1 MGFSVW
7 AAETHFD
14 ATVDHNQVG
23 LGDQVTLQL
32 TLTTDSN
39 LNEDGEPRLPTLD
52 GFELMNKWTQSQS
65 RSIFENGQ
73 FKFERKLIYNYT
85 LAPQKKGKLTIGQAE
100 IRVNGQTLKSSP
112 IKIDVLDTGA
122 VPKSK
127 VAKNPG
133 QDDDS
138 FGPFGDDD
146 ENDLFTQ
153 LLRRRGL
160 GPRQR
165 GGRPNQNQPGGQA
178 PPQSAPDVNSKDAF
192 FISVELSKKKAYV
205 GEEIIA
211 TWYLYTRGA
220 LQGFDALKYP
230 DLKGFWKEDLDMAT
244 RLNFQQ
250 EIVNGIPYNR
260 ALLVSYALFPISAG
274 QKIVDSYQAKG
285 TVIQMDSPMAMFG
298 LGQPI
303 NITKNSKEIPVEVIP
318 LPTEGRP
325 ASFSGGVG
333 HFAITGN
340 LSATQVKANQPVSL
354 KIRFTGEG
362 NVKAIELPQLD
373 LPKNLELYDTKKES
387 KFQKSGEGYKEF
399 ELLIVPRIEG
409 DVTIPAIP
417 LSYFDP
423 KTSKYVTAST
433 PAFSLKVLPGNPGSA
448 PPPVSAAKEVEKPKA
463 AASDINYLKTMPTL
477 ALPPAEEKILWLVAF
492 LTVYLIFGF
501 QIWKALFGRGGDV
514 SAEIRKRVKK
524 KLEAARQFLKKGDWR
539 SVGVECSNA
548 VLSTLGEVAGG
559 GGATLSEELLSRLPD
574 EEKKLKENIGKFLSR
589 CEIISFAPKELAGV
603 RENSELKKIIGEAEK
618 LIQAL
623 LEIAKKEKVKAQAP
637 VQNEVS
643 V

>member
-1 MGFSVW
+1 
-7 AAETHFD
+7 
-14 ATVDHNQVG
+14 
-23 LGDQVTLQL
+23 
-32 TLTTDSN
+32 
-39 LNEDGEPRLPTLD
+39 
-52 GFELMNKWTQSQS
+52 
-65 RSIFENGQ
+65 
-73 FKFERKLIYNYT
+73 
-85 LAPQKKGKLTIGQAE
+85 
-100 IRVNGQTLKSSP
+100 
-112 IKIDVLDTGA
+112 
-122 VPKSK
+122 
-127 VAKNPG
+127 
-133 QDDDS
+133 
-138 FGPFGDDD
+138 
-146 ENDLFTQ
+146 
-153 LLRRRGL
+153 
-160 GPRQR
+160 
-165 GGRPNQNQPGGQA
+165 
-178 PPQSAPDVNSKDAF
+178 VNSKDAF